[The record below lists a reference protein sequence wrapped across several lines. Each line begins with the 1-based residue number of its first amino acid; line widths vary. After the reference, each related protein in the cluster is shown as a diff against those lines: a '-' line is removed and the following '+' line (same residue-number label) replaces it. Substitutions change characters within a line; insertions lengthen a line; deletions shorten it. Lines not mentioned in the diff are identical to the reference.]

1 MKRELM
7 DELIRWKNSPSRKP
21 LLLRGVR
28 QCGKPYLLKAFAKN
42 EYENMVYINF
52 EQNPEFASL
61 FDKDFH
67 TERIITEMGILFG
80 TSIQREKTLILLD
93 EIQACPKAMTALKY
107 FCEEAPEY
115 HIASAG
121 SLIGISISKPN
132 SYPVGKVN
140 VKTLYPMSFKE
151 FLMASGEEEL
161 LKYIQS
167 TTLHE
172 ISQVIHSRLFQYY
185 DYYRITGGM
194 PEVVKTWVQE
204 KDIQQVEEL
213 LQNLLN
219 LYQLDFSKYAPAKDF
234 QKISQVWEAIPAQL
248 AKENQRFIFGQVKEG
263 ARAKDLEDAL
273 NWLVNAGMVYRIPK
287 IEKPYIPLSAYEKP
301 NLFKI
306 YCCDTGLLR
315 KLAKVDAGLILKDNS
330 QYTEF
335 KGVLT
340 ENYVLQQLIQM
351 GIDKPCYWSS
361 GNKAEVDFVMQL
373 KGIPTPIE
381 VKSGKTIRSKSLL
394 SYIEK
399 YKPEKAYRFSSSLRD
414 SGERIIDIPLP
425 LVWTILSD
433 E

>member
-7 DELIRWKNSPSRKP
+7 DELVRWKNSLSRKP

-28 QCGKPYLLKAFAKN
+28 QCGKTYLLKAFAKN

-67 TERIITEMGILFG
+67 TERIMTEMGILYG

-93 EIQACPKAMTALKY
+93 EIQACPKAITALKY

-151 FLMASGEEEL
+151 FLMASGEEDL
-161 LKYIQS
+161 IKYIQS

-194 PEVVKTWVQE
+194 PEVVKAWVQE
-204 KDIQQVEEL
+204 KRYTTGRGIT
-213 LQNLLN
+213 
-219 LYQLDFSKYAPAKDF
+219 AKSF
-234 QKISQVWEAIPAQL
+234 EFIPA
-248 AKENQRFIFGQVKEG
+248 G
-263 ARAKDLEDAL
+263 
-273 NWLVNAGMVYRIPK
+273 
-287 IEKPYIPLSAYEKP
+287 
-301 NLFKI
+301 LFKI
-306 YCCDTGLLR
+306 CSCQGFSENQPGLGSYSIP
-315 KLAKVDAGLILKDNS
+315 VG
-330 QYTEF
+330 
-335 KGVLT
+335 KGKSAI
-340 ENYVLQQLIQM
+340 YF
-351 GIDKPCYWSS
+351 W
-361 GNKAEVDFVMQL
+361 
-373 KGIPTPIE
+373 
-381 VKSGKTIRSKSLL
+381 SGKRRCTGKGSGGC
-394 SYIEK
+394 
-399 YKPEKAYRFSSSLRD
+399 PELAD
-414 SGERIIDIPLP
+414 
-425 LVWTILSD
+425 
-433 E
+433 